1 VNRRQFLRGSV
12 ALVGAGALSSGFL
25 PTRLPRRP
33 STAVPDPTGVLI
45 TRWAQDPF
53 AFGSYSY
60 LAVGSS
66 NRDRERLAEP
76 VGGRLFFAGEATSTD
91 YAATVHGAY
100 LSGQRAAGTVH
111 DHTDAGATV
120 VVIGAGMA
128 GLAAARALHDARRRV
143 VVVEGRDRIGG
154 RIWTN
159 RDLGPPLD
167 LGASWIEGGGPA
179 NPIARLA
186 KRFAVDTKIT
196 NWDNNVLYGPDGTEV
211 SDRAENQLN
220 REYHAVL
227 AAAGA
232 EQRRRD
238 TDSPLGDALSAA
250 IAARTSDPSRRRDL
264 DYEINFEIEHEY
276 AADVGDLSLLYWDDD
291 KEFPG
296 PDRLFPNG
304 YGQIV
309 ARVAKG
315 LDVRTGQVVR
325 RVDYG
330 GAGVTVTTDGGD
342 VSGDAAIVTLP
353 VGVLQR
359 GIVEFAPPL
368 PDEKTQS
375 IGRLGMGLL
384 DKCYLRFPRVF
395 WDRDADVLN
404 YISADKGRWA
414 EWINIAKYTGEP
426 ILIGFNAAT
435 YARELEAMTDP
446 EIVTSAMGV
455 LRTIYG

>member
-1 VNRRQFLRGSV
+1 MNRRQFLRGSL
-12 ALVGAGALSSGFL
+12 ALVGAGALTSGRL

-33 STAVPDPTGVLI
+33 SAAVPDPTAVLI

-76 VGGRLFFAGEATSTD
+76 VDRRLFFAGEATSTD

-100 LSGQRAAGTVH
+100 LSGQRVAGTVR
-111 DHTDAGATV
+111 DHTDAGAAV

-128 GLAAARALHDARRRV
+128 GLTAARALRDDRRRV

-186 KRFAVDTKIT
+186 KRFGVETKVT
-196 NWDNNVLYGPDGTEV
+196 DWENNVLYGPDGAEI
-211 SDRAENQLN
+211 SDRSENRLN
-220 REYHAVL
+220 REDHAMLV
-227 AAAGA
+227 AAAA

-276 AADVGDLSLLYWDDD
+276 AADVDDLSLLYWDDD

-296 PDRLFPNG
+296 PDRLFPEG
-304 YGQIV
+304 YRQIV
-309 ARVAKG
+309 DRVGKG
-315 LDVRTGQVVR
+315 LDVRTEHVVR

-330 GAGVTVTTDGGD
+330 GDGVTVTTDGGD
-342 VSGDAAIVTLP
+342 VSGDVAIVTLP

-359 GIVEFAPPL
+359 RVVEFAPAL
-368 PDEKTQS
+368 PDDKAQS
-375 IGRLGMGLL
+375 IARLGMGLL

-435 YARELEAMTDP
+435 YARELEAMSDP
-446 EIVTSAMGV
+446 EIVTSAMDV